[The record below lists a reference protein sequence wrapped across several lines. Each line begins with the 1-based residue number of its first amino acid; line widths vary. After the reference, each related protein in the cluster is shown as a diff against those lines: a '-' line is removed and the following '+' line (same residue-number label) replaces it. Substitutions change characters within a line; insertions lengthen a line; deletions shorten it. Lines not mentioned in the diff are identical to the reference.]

1 MDGPGH
7 IRPFSPE
14 LRYVRMRKLLIL
26 GICCMAIGRNEE
38 CQMGIGFL
46 LTRSGVGSRVKSFS
60 FELGTRTRTANK

>member
-26 GICCMAIGRNEE
+26 GICFMAIGRNEE
-38 CQMGIGFL
+38 YRMGLGFL
-46 LTRSGVGSRVKSFS
+46 LTRLRVGLRVKSFS
-60 FELGTRTRTANK
+60 FELGTRNCTANK